1 MIAFLSGT
9 IEYLGTDTVVI
20 DVGGVGYEVK
30 VSAEVSGALSAVG
43 VGNTVKLYTYTYLSQ
58 RRLKPFVCHD
68 GG

>member
-30 VSAEVSGALSAVG
+30 VSAEVSGARSAV
-43 VGNTVKLYTYTYLSQ
+43 
-58 RRLKPFVCHD
+58 
-68 GG
+68 

>member
-30 VSAEVSGALSAVG
+30 VSAEVSEV
-43 VGNTVKLYTYTYLSQ
+43 
-58 RRLKPFVCHD
+58 
-68 GG
+68 